1 MASAVAW
8 NDMEHVELTRAQYA
22 KNLRLAHE
30 ILGVQEIDATFY
42 LWLEVGDD
50 LEFTRKLYAEKNIK
64 VLPGRFLGRG
74 GMGDG
79 YVRIA
84 LVENSV
90 KTEAILKEIKDFIK
104 GLN

>member
-1 MASAVAW
+1 
-8 NDMEHVELTRAQYA
+8 
-22 KNLRLAHE
+22 
-30 ILGVQEIDATFY
+30 
-42 LWLEVGDD
+42 
-50 LEFTRKLYAEKNIK
+50 
-64 VLPGRFLGRG
+64 
-74 GMGDG
+74 MGEN